1 MASTAC
7 SCLHMLFFS
16 RYQKLFSSLHVST
29 KKSIISPSL
38 IGFANFTN
46 GIRSKSSYVAS
57 GGIAELWPR
66 FLFVIENAEDKDFFV
81 FSPPLLGLG
90 KFRHAFLCLSQITN
104 PSFIDLFLLL
114 IIIKLLEFPFPSLN
128 IDWVDSKLPLALLLG
143 FSAVLRSLRMTA
155 SIFIFWCVVICT
167 TQKQPD
173 VLSLSLALS
182 FTFFY
187 RVALCDLSFFLF
199 RDMRAYPIRVGE
211 GKKRREGGWW
221 GKNEKGMEE
230 RKKEGGL
237 SKRFFVVVRDR
248 NKTGAHLRF
257 SALEPVT

>member
-1 MASTAC
+1 
-7 SCLHMLFFS
+7 MLFFS

-66 FLFVIENAEDKDFFV
+66 FLFVIENAEDTFFV
-81 FSPPLLGLG
+81 FSPPLLELG

-143 FSAVLRSLRMTA
+143 FSAVLLSLRMTA

-187 RVALCDLSFFLF
+187 RVALCDLSFFLC

-211 GKKRREGGWW
+211 GKKKAWRGLVGENKRE
-221 GKNEKGMEE
+221 KKKKGMEE
-230 RKKEGGL
+230 MEEGRGCI
-237 SKRFFVVVRDR
+237 FF
-248 NKTGAHLRF
+248 GC
-257 SALEPVT
+257 

>member
-1 MASTAC
+1 MTIYLFSFGFYRMLVSTRA
-7 SCLHMLFFS
+7 LLF
-16 RYQKLFSSLHVST
+16 YQKLFSSLHVST

-155 SIFIFWCVVICT
+155 SIFFGALLFAPH
-167 TQKQPD
+167 KNNPKFSPS
-173 VLSLSLALS
+173 LSLSRSLFHVLLPCGS
-182 FTFFY
+182 V
-187 RVALCDLSFFLF
+187 RSFFLS
-199 RDMRAYPIRVGE
+199 I
-211 GKKRREGGWW
+211 
-221 GKNEKGMEE
+221 
-230 RKKEGGL
+230 
-237 SKRFFVVVRDR
+237 
-248 NKTGAHLRF
+248 
-257 SALEPVT
+257 

>member
-155 SIFIFWCVVICT
+155 SIFFGALLFAPHKNNPT
-167 TQKQPD
+167 FSPS
-173 VLSLSLALS
+173 LSLSLSRSFTVWLCAIFLS
-182 FTFFY
+182 FY
-187 RVALCDLSFFLF
+187 VEIC
-199 RDMRAYPIRVGE
+199 
-211 GKKRREGGWW
+211 
-221 GKNEKGMEE
+221 
-230 RKKEGGL
+230 
-237 SKRFFVVVRDR
+237 VRI
-248 NKTGAHLRF
+248 
-257 SALEPVT
+257 P

>member
-1 MASTAC
+1 MTIYLFSFGFYRMLVSTHA
-7 SCLHMLFFS
+7 LLF
-16 RYQKLFSSLHVST
+16 YQKLFSSLHVST

-66 FLFVIENAEDKDFFV
+66 FLFVIENAEDNFFV

-155 SIFIFWCVVICT
+155 SIFFG
-167 TQKQPD
+167 
-173 VLSLSLALS
+173 VLLFAPHKNNPTFSPSLSLALS
-182 FTFFY
+182 LSLSRSFT
-187 RVALCDLSFFLF
+187 VWLCAIFLSFYLE
-199 RDMRAYPIRVGE
+199 IC
-211 GKKRREGGWW
+211 
-221 GKNEKGMEE
+221 
-230 RKKEGGL
+230 
-237 SKRFFVVVRDR
+237 VRI
-248 NKTGAHLRF
+248 
-257 SALEPVT
+257 P